1 MTISLCSTGHFA
13 DFHHLRAHGLTRR
26 DIDRALAAGQI
37 LRVRRGVYAC
47 AHADVSARRAAAAG
61 GMLTCVSV
69 LRSLG
74 VWGGHD
80 HRLHIQVPS
89 TAGHVR
95 PPSLSCVHWGES
107 RLGRESIARV
117 TPQEALRQAMRCLE
131 AEHAIAALE
140 SALRKRVISE
150 SEARH
155 LSLIAP
161 PRLAWGLRRRISTS
175 GSGNETV
182 VRLRLM
188 RAGYRCE
195 PQGRVPGLGHQ
206 DLVVEEC
213 VGLEIDSTEFHTDRE
228 LKNDSDRDLHS
239 EGLGRHVLRIR
250 PHHIYQQWPRTLA
263 VIDRA
268 VKDGRALRALRQG
281 REFE

>member
-1 MTISLCSTGHFA
+1 MTISLCPIGHFA
-13 DFHHLRAHGLTRR
+13 DSHYLLSAGHTRR
-26 DIDRALAAGQI
+26 DIDRVLASRQI
-37 LRVRRGVYAC
+37 SRVRRGIYAC
-47 AHADVSARRAAAAG
+47 AHADPIARRAAAAG

-80 HRLHIQVPS
+80 RRLHIQVPS
-89 TAGHVR
+89 AAGHVR
-95 PPSLSCVHWGES
+95 APSNSRIHWGEL
-107 RLGRESIARV
+107 RFGGESIARV
-117 TPQEALRQAMRCLE
+117 TPKEALRQAMRCLGT
-131 AEHAIAALE
+131 EHAIASLE
-140 SALRKRVISE
+140 SALKERIISE
-150 SEARH
+150 KDAAH

-161 PRLAWGLRRRISTS
+161 PRLSWGLRRRISTS

-188 RAGYRCE
+188 RVGYRCE
-195 PQGRVPGLGHQ
+195 PQARVPGLGRQ
-206 DLVVEEC
+206 DLLVEDC

-228 LKNDSDRDLHS
+228 LKDDSDRDLHS

-250 PHHIYQQWPRTLA
+250 PHHIYQQWPQTLA

-268 VKDGRALRALRQG
+268 VRDGRALLSLREA
-281 REFE
+281 RTLE